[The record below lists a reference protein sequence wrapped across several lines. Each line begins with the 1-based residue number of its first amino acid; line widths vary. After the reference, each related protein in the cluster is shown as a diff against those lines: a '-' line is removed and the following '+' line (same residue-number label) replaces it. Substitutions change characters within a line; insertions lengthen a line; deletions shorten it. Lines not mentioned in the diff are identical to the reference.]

1 MLQTFGGRVERAL
14 VGRLPA
20 DVAFN
25 VRIELLASVAYGA
38 FFAACLGFLP
48 VVLRRLGATTDQLA
62 LYVMFNYLGL
72 IFSPLSMTALR
83 WVTPMRMAAVCWGVG
98 RGLFL
103 LGFAVTGA
111 GWMLALT
118 AVFWVMESLPSPAY
132 SRIMQQGYPRQYRG
146 RAMAGIRV
154 GMALTVL
161 LLTPLAGLLLDLVGY
176 QVLFPIA
183 GFFGILSV
191 VIFRRMDLRDVPEEP
206 QAQPSVNELLPILL
220 RNRSLLFYLL
230 ALTVYGFGAVM
241 PVALYPVVQVSR
253 LGLSYTEIGGLGLV
267 QSLFWLIGF
276 FFWGRVL
283 DQRGPLWVLQVSVVC
298 AIIVPFTYIWADSA
312 WMLVPAFIAQGLLQG
327 GFELGVTNTT
337 IALAE
342 RGRVIEYAALQTA
355 TIGLRG
361 MLAPFV
367 GTLLLGMGVSETTLF
382 AVAAAMVASSLV
394 FFARVRMPK

>member
-206 QAQPSVNELLPILL
+206 QGQPSVNELLPILL

-241 PVALYPVVQVSR
+241 P
-253 LGLSYTEIGGLGLV
+253 
-267 QSLFWLIGF
+267 
-276 FFWGRVL
+276 
-283 DQRGPLWVLQVSVVC
+283 
-298 AIIVPFTYIWADSA
+298 
-312 WMLVPAFIAQGLLQG
+312 
-327 GFELGVTNTT
+327 
-337 IALAE
+337 
-342 RGRVIEYAALQTA
+342 
-355 TIGLRG
+355 
-361 MLAPFV
+361 
-367 GTLLLGMGVSETTLF
+367 
-382 AVAAAMVASSLV
+382 
-394 FFARVRMPK
+394 